1 MSQFISMT
9 MPASFAGELTRGSFD
24 NTTEVKPN
32 DTASPVSAF
41 GVLVKFNAT
50 KNAVT
55 PVTAN
60 TDAVLGF
67 AVRVYHQ
74 AGNDVNVVTVLK
86 RGYIAV
92 EAPSGE
98 TIVPNSP
105 VYIATNGALTSVSSG
120 TTALSG
126 AVFNGPV
133 SSDGLVEVAYNI

>member
-24 NTTEVKPN
+24 NTTEVKAN
-32 DTASPVSAF
+32 DAAAPVSAF

-60 TDAVLGF
+60 TDSVLGF

-98 TIVPNSP
+98 TIVPNAP
-105 VYIATNGALTSVSSG
+105 VYSAATGALTSVSSG

-133 SSDGLVEVAYNI
+133 SADGLVEVAYNI